1 MGLAMKQV
9 QEADGKHKNPM
20 NQTDYDKEA
29 GIVGNAKKEKD
40 RKSGVGVDA
49 NKAID
54 MSFKTFKAMSKK
66 APHNGNRTPPGD
78 TAIVKSTTAPA
89 ANQKTES
96 VQVDEAQA
104 GTRVDPDGSRA
115 MKSVSKPAAPTR
127 LKRAAPERPSNPK
140 RQQDGA
146 SVFNKRSDDSNKAML
161 ATKMAARRK
170 ALDKATGNSA
180 ADMPKKLGTKP
191 MDRKPGRAGR
201 ALKNQPS
208 TPNNPKKTSA
218 MSDAQKRSQVSKS
231 SASMSDAQKRS
242 PSSTPN
248 NPKKDDGITFYKY
261 RGSDVS
267 KPKPPKPGTRV
278 DPDGSRANRPKKFDK
293 KRDYPRTRNDK
304 ISWASF
310 GSRISGDNSAA
321 LSYKKNKST
330 STNTTKAVKGS
341 RPGWSAVSYT
351 HLTLPTTPYV

>member
-49 NKAID
+49 NKSID
-54 MSFKTFKAMSKK
+54 LSFKAFRAMSKK

-191 MDRKPGRAGR
+191 MDRKPAR

-208 TPNNPKKTSA
+208 SA
-218 MSDAQKRSQVSKS
+218 SDARKAVDAQKP
-231 SASMSDAQKRS
+231 KR
-242 PSSTPN
+242 
-248 NPKKDDGITFYKY
+248 
-261 RGSDVS
+261 
-267 KPKPPKPGTRV
+267 
-278 DPDGSRANRPKKFDK
+278 
-293 KRDYPRTRNDK
+293 
-304 ISWASF
+304 
-310 GSRISGDNSAA
+310 A
-321 LSYKKNKST
+321 LKLSLI
-330 STNTTKAVKGS
+330 
-341 RPGWSAVSYT
+341 
-351 HLTLPTTPYV
+351 HI